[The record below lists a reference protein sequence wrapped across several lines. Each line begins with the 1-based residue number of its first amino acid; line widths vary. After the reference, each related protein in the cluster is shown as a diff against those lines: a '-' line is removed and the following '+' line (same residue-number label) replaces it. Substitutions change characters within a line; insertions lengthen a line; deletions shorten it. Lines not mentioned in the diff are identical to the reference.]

1 MLGSTKEVQTCTME
15 TEQLTQVHI
24 GDGHGE
30 VKPISQQNFDV
41 ASFSSEEARF
51 QEKLLKLCPANLW
64 PKASYTAGC
73 PRPVLVGRHHHHQL
87 KDLHDAL
94 TAAITDVVQRWWS
107 DKDARFPE
115 RMPLEAKEEEL
126 LQWIEGQVTIGNL
139 PQFSQCRG
147 SWRPDFLM
155 EDNIERQ
162 ENYCITEVNAR
173 FSFNGFMHEAY
184 GQAATNES
192 LESVE
197 TKLLPAT
204 NTDDILEGLFS
215 LFDPEYPLHLVKGT
229 EKGIDI
235 HMFIDAVE
243 HRFGVKPRLISP
255 ADLRLF
261 PDARSKSGFRLCCVI
276 QDRDG
281 QVPNTW
287 RFVTPHGEIYE
298 EINQV
303 GLELYQRELIALEP
317 EIMRQISLRCFND
330 MQTILLVHDKR
341 MLGIVRQEIPQLVAR
356 GVVTAVQAEALRLG
370 VAETL
375 LPGSKEL
382 NDLLQVSLTSPD
394 MRHGYILKPIRS
406 GKGNGIIF
414 GDDVTAPEW
423 TSLLQGLT
431 SPGEIS
437 AELCVVQRR
446 ITPRKYDF
454 VLRAA
459 EGMVQYPLVGTYHV
473 TDGKLLGLGNWRASG
488 GRIVAVACGGSWI
501 CSVMKGG
508 REARDE

>member
-1 MLGSTKEVQTCTME
+1 MP
-15 TEQLTQVHI
+15 TEQLTQIHI
-24 GDGHGE
+24 GEGHGE
-30 VKPISQQNFDV
+30 ARSISQPNFDA

-64 PKASYTAGC
+64 PKASYTTGC
-73 PRPVLVGRHHHHQL
+73 PRPVLVGRHHQQQL
-87 KDLHDAL
+87 KDLHEAL
-94 TAAITDVVQRWWS
+94 IAALTDVVQRWWS

-147 SWRPDFLM
+147 SWRPDFLV
-155 EDNIERQ
+155 EDNSERE
-162 ENYCITEVNAR
+162 ENYCITEINTR
-173 FSFNGFMHEAY
+173 FSFNGFMHGAY
-184 GQAATNES
+184 GQAATNERK
-192 LESVE
+192 ESAE
-197 TKLLPAT
+197 TELIPAT
-204 NTDDILEGLFS
+204 DPGTILEGLFS
-215 LFDPEYPLHLVKGT
+215 LFNPEYPLHLLKGA

-243 HRFGVKPRLISP
+243 HRFGVKPRLIAP

-276 QDRDG
+276 HHRDG

-287 RFVTPHGEIYE
+287 RFVAPEGEMYE
-298 EINQV
+298 EIHQV
-303 GLELYQRELIALEP
+303 GLELHQRELMALEP
-317 EIMRQISLRCFND
+317 EILRQISLRCFND
-330 MQTILLVHDKR
+330 IRTILLVHDKR
-341 MLGIVRQEIPQLVAR
+341 TLGIVRQEIPQLISR
-356 GVVTAVQAEALRLG
+356 GVITAAQAETLRLG
-370 VAETL
+370 IVETL
-375 LPGSKEL
+375 LPGSSEL
-382 NDLLQVSLTSPD
+382 KDLLQLSLTSPD

-431 SPGEIS
+431 SPGKIS

-446 ITPRKYDF
+446 IIPRKYDL

-488 GRIVAVACGGSWI
+488 GRIVAVASGGSWI

-508 REARDE
+508 REAREE